1 MSNNFHGTRR
11 DSVPSFIERLGQTVH
26 LSPDVRRSAQAL
38 REALDELLRL
48 GDAPHEANSF
58 EDLELP
64 AQVLTMPGDLWVTAN
79 PSEG

>member
-1 MSNNFHGTRR
+1 MSNNFQGSGGDR
-11 DSVPSFIERLGQTVH
+11 VPSFIERLGQTGR
-26 LSPDVRRSAQAL
+26 LSPEGRRSALAL

-48 GDAPHEANSF
+48 GDASHEANPF

-64 AQVLTMPGDLWVTAN
+64 AQLLTMPGDLWVTAN